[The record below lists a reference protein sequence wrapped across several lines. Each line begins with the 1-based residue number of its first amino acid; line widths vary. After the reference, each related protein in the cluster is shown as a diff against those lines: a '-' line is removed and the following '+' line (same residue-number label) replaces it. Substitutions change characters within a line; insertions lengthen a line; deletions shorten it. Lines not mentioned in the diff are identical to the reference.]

1 MEKRPFID
9 LGLSPAA
16 LKAVEK
22 LGFEEASPIQTASI
36 PILLKGLD
44 LVGQSQTGSGKT
56 AAFVLPALDQIDHDG
71 KYPQLLI
78 LCPAREL
85 AMQVAE
91 EVHKLAA
98 FMPKIHAVPIYGG
111 ASYERQFYE
120 LKRGPQVVIGTPGR
134 VMDMMDRRALD
145 LSRIKMVVLDECDRM
160 LDMGFRDDM
169 EKILGA
175 APAERQTVFFSATMP
190 AVIRDLIGRYSRDV
204 QHIRIASKDVTVP
217 TVDQAFFE
225 VPIRNKPDALTRLID
240 MQNARLGIIFCN
252 TQRMVDELTDML
264 QGRGY
269 SADRLHGGI
278 TQAMRSRTIEK
289 FRKSGF
295 DLLVA
300 TDVAGRGLDVEE
312 VDLVVNFD
320 LPWDPEDYVHRVGR
334 TGRAGRKGTA
344 FTLVSGREIYKLQ
357 AIERFTRSRIR
368 RGNVP
373 TLDEVE
379 QKRAGSVVDKIRER
393 LVTGRFKPQDGLVEQ
408 LLEEGH
414 SSTDVA
420 SALFH
425 ELLAASG
432 FEPDLNLHNNPSGP
446 RPAAPAP
453 VAKKPEPAAKK
464 APPAAPSEPVAA
476 KPAPAAPLKPAPVK
490 AAPAPAAVP
499 APEIADDAPTE
510 VVPQVRN
517 AVPAPAEPDFERES
531 DAAPAPAVESAPA
544 PAPAVKPAKAA
555 AAKPAPKPVL
565 EPLEDDSENEIRFE
579 NDFESDP
586 PVRETRNPG
595 EAAGKT
601 FKMPPQ
607 HEMITLP
614 AAARGFQWVRVGVGK
629 NQGFGPREIVDLL
642 ADGALNFPPQA
653 VGQIK
658 LMEEQSFCQIH
669 SSHSKSLVADM
680 EGAEHEGRPLKVTFA
695 ARGPTSGYGEGGE
708 GRPPRFGGRG
718 SGKPGF
724 RHDGPPP
731 RSDAGKPPWKKK

>member
-1 MEKRPFID
+1 MEKRPFSE
-9 LGLSPAA
+9 LGLSAAA

-22 LGFEEASPIQTASI
+22 LGYEEASPIQTASI
-36 PILLKGLD
+36 PILLTGRD

-160 LDMGFRDDM
+160 LDMGFREDM

-175 APAERQTVFFSATMP
+175 APPGRQTVFFSATMP
-190 AVIRDLIGRYSRDV
+190 APIRELINRFSTNV
-204 QHIRIASKDVTVP
+204 EHIRIATKDVTVP
-217 TVDQAFFE
+217 TVEQVFYE
-225 VPIRNKPDALTRLID
+225 VPLRNKQDALMRLID
-240 MQNARLGIIFCN
+240 MQSVRLGIVFCN

-295 DLLVA
+295 DFLIA

-334 TGRAGRKGTA
+334 TGRAGRKGLA

-373 TLDEVE
+373 TMDEVE
-379 QKRAGSVVDKIRER
+379 QKRAGGVLDKVRER
-393 LVTGRFKPQDGLVEQ
+393 LTTGRFKPQDGMVEQ

-414 SSTDVA
+414 SSTDIA

-432 FEPDLNLHNNPSGP
+432 FEPDIRGQ
-446 RPAAPAP
+446 
-453 VAKKPEPAAKK
+453 
-464 APPAAPSEPVAA
+464 
-476 KPAPAAPLKPAPVK
+476 PLM
-490 AAPAPAAVP
+490 
-499 APEIADDAPTE
+499 
-510 VVPQVRN
+510 N
-517 AVPAPAEPDFERES
+517 
-531 DAAPAPAVESAPA
+531 
-544 PAPAVKPAKAA
+544 
-555 AAKPAPKPVL
+555 AKPAPKPVAVAKQERAAAEFVREDEMPPESKPAKPKAVKPVEAPRAAETSEAAPPEAAKPKAEPKAEPKPAAAAPAPAPKPKPKAA
-565 EPLEDDSENEIRFE
+565 EPLESKYDEVFFE
-579 NDFESDP
+579 EEEEMPANFGRP
-586 PVRETRNPG
+586 GPVRESRKDATAPEPTGKFSKNP
-595 EAAGKT
+595 
-601 FKMPPQ
+601 
-607 HEMITLP
+607 HEMVTLP

-629 NQGFGPREIVDLL
+629 NQGFGPREIVDLF
-642 ADGALNFPPQA
+642 ANGALNFPPQA

-658 LMEEQSFCQIH
+658 LMEDQSFCQIH
-669 SSHSKSLVADM
+669 SSHSKTLVADM
-680 EGAEHEGRPLKVTFA
+680 EGSEHEGRPLKVSFA
-695 ARGPTSGYGEGGE
+695 ARGPGSFGPGGE
-708 GRPPRFGGRG
+708 GRPPRPGG
-718 SGKPGF
+718 KGF
-724 RHDGPPP
+724 DREGP
-731 RSDAGKPPWKKK
+731 RSGPGKPPWKKK

>member
-1 MEKRPFID
+1 MEKRPFSE
-9 LGLSPAA
+9 LGLSAAA

-36 PILLKGLD
+36 PILLTGRD

-175 APAERQTVFFSATMP
+175 APPGRQTVFFSATMP
-190 AVIRDLIGRYSRDV
+190 APIRELINRFSTNV
-204 QHIRIASKDVTVP
+204 EHIRIAAKDVTVP
-217 TVDQAFFE
+217 TVEQVFYE
-225 VPIRNKPDALTRLID
+225 VPLRNKQDALMRLID
-240 MQNARLGIIFCN
+240 MQSVRLGIVFCN

-295 DLLVA
+295 DFLIA

-334 TGRAGRKGTA
+334 TGRAGRKGLA

-379 QKRAGSVVDKIRER
+379 QKRAGGVLDKVRER
-393 LVTGRFKPQDGLVEQ
+393 LATGRFKPQDAMVEQ

-414 SSTDVA
+414 SSTDIA

-432 FEPDLNLHNNPSGP
+432 FEPDLRGQPLVNAKPQP
-446 RPAAPAP
+446 KP
-453 VAKKPEPAAKK
+453 VAIAKQERAAAEFVREDELTPESKPAKPAVAK
-464 APPAAPSEPVAA
+464 PA
-476 KPAPAAPLKPAPVK
+476 KPAPEVAPAAAAPAKAPVEKAEKPAAAPAASK
-490 AAPAPAAVP
+490 PAAAEAPAPAAVKFKP
-499 APEIADDAPTE
+499 KAIEPLDDADE
-510 VVPQVRN
+510 GEIQ
-517 AVPAPAEPDFERES
+517 F
-531 DAAPAPAVESAPA
+531 
-544 PAPAVKPAKAA
+544 
-555 AAKPAPKPVL
+555 
-565 EPLEDDSENEIRFE
+565 SEEEFGQ
-579 NDFESDP
+579 P
-586 PVRETRNPG
+586 GPVRESRKDAP
-595 EAAGKT
+595 AGKT
-601 FKMPPQ
+601 SKGP
-607 HEMITLP
+607 HEMVTLP

-642 ADGALNFPPQA
+642 ATGALNFPPQA

-658 LMEEQSFCQIH
+658 LMEDQSFCQIH
-669 SSHSKSLVADM
+669 STHSKTLVADM
-680 EGAEHEGRPLKVTFA
+680 EGAEHEGRPLKVSFA
-695 ARGPTSGYGEGGE
+695 ARGPGSFGPGGE
-708 GRPPRFGGRG
+708 GRPPRPGG
-718 SGKPGF
+718 KGF
-724 RHDGPPP
+724 VERDGPS
-731 RSDAGKPPWKKK
+731 RGGKPPWKKKP

>member
-1 MEKRPFID
+1 MEKRPFSE
-9 LGLSPAA
+9 LGLSAAA

-22 LGFEEASPIQTASI
+22 LGYEEASPIQTASI
-36 PILLKGLD
+36 PILLTGRD

-120 LKRGPQVVIGTPGR
+120 LKRGAQVVIGTPGR

-160 LDMGFRDDM
+160 LDMGFREDM

-175 APAERQTVFFSATMP
+175 APPGRQTVFFSATMP
-190 AVIRDLIGRYSRDV
+190 APIRELINRFSTNV
-204 QHIRIASKDVTVP
+204 EHIRIATKDVTVP
-217 TVDQAFFE
+217 TVEQVFYE
-225 VPIRNKPDALTRLID
+225 VPMRNKQDALMRLID
-240 MQNARLGIIFCN
+240 MQSVRLGIVFCN

-295 DLLVA
+295 DFLIA

-334 TGRAGRKGTA
+334 TGRAGRKGLA

-379 QKRAGSVVDKIRER
+379 QKRAGGVLDKVRDR
-393 LVTGRFKPQDGLVEQ
+393 LVTGRFKPQDAMVEQ

-414 SSTDVA
+414 SSTDIA

-432 FEPDLNLHNNPSGP
+432 FEPDLRGQPLVNAK
-446 RPAAPAP
+446 PAAKP
-453 VAKKPEPAAKK
+453 VAVAKQERAAAEFVREDEIAPESKPAKPAAKPPVKPAGPKAPTEEAPEPAAAVKPVEK
-464 APPAAPSEPVAA
+464 TTPASKP
-476 KPAPAAPLKPAPVK
+476 KPA
-490 AAPAPAAVP
+490 AAPAG
-499 APEIADDAPTE
+499 
-510 VVPQVRN
+510 
-517 AVPAPAEPDFERES
+517 
-531 DAAPAPAVESAPA
+531 
-544 PAPAVKPAKAA
+544 
-555 AAKPAPKPVL
+555 KPVL
-565 EPLEDDSENEIRFE
+565 KTIEPLDAEEEEDIKFLEEEFGR
-579 NDFESDP
+579 P
-586 PVRETRNPG
+586 GPVRESRDDKP
-595 EAAGKT
+595 AGKVN
-601 FKMPPQ
+601 KGQ
-607 HEMITLP
+607 HEMVTLP

-642 ADGALNFPPQA
+642 ANGALNFPPQA

-658 LMEEQSFCQIH
+658 LMEDQTFCQIH
-669 SSHSKSLVADM
+669 STHSKTLVADM
-680 EGAEHEGRPLKVTFA
+680 EGAAHEGHQLKVSFA
-695 ARGPTSGYGEGGE
+695 ARGPGSFGPGGE
-708 GRPPRFGGRG
+708 GRPPRPGGKGYVDRE
-718 SGKPGF
+718 
-724 RHDGPPP
+724 GPP
-731 RSDAGKPPWKKK
+731 RDRAGKPPWKKK

>member
-1 MEKRPFID
+1 MEKRPFSE
-9 LGLSPAA
+9 LGLSAAA

-22 LGFEEASPIQTASI
+22 LGYEEASPIQTASI
-36 PILLKGLD
+36 PILLTGRD

-120 LKRGPQVVIGTPGR
+120 LKRGAQVVIGTPGR

-160 LDMGFRDDM
+160 LDMGFREDM

-175 APAERQTVFFSATMP
+175 APPGRQTVFFSATMP
-190 AVIRDLIGRYSRDV
+190 APIRELINRFSTNV
-204 QHIRIASKDVTVP
+204 EHIRIATKDVTVP
-217 TVDQAFFE
+217 TVEQVFYE
-225 VPIRNKPDALTRLID
+225 VPMRNKQDALMRLID
-240 MQNARLGIIFCN
+240 MQSVRLGIVFCN

-278 TQAMRSRTIEK
+278 TQAMRTRTIEK

-295 DLLVA
+295 DLLIA

-334 TGRAGRKGTA
+334 TGRAGRKGLA

-379 QKRAGSVVDKIRER
+379 QKRAGGVLDKVRDR
-393 LVTGRFKPQDGLVEQ
+393 LVTGRFKPQDAMVEQ

-414 SSTDVA
+414 SSTDIA

-432 FEPDLNLHNNPSGP
+432 FEPDLRGQPMTNTKPAAKPVVVAKQERAAAEFVREDEIVPESKP
-446 RPAAPAP
+446 AKPAAPKP
-453 VAKKPEPAAKK
+453 VKPAEQKVQSAHIQEPAGTSKPVEK
-464 APPAAPSEPVAA
+464 PAPAPAPKP
-476 KPAPAAPLKPAPVK
+476 KPAPAAPA
-490 AAPAPAAVP
+490 
-499 APEIADDAPTE
+499 
-510 VVPQVRN
+510 
-517 AVPAPAEPDFERES
+517 
-531 DAAPAPAVESAPA
+531 
-544 PAPAVKPAKAA
+544 
-555 AAKPAPKPVL
+555 KPVL
-565 EPLEDDSENEIRFE
+565 KTIEPLDAEEEEDIKFLEEEFGR
-579 NDFESDP
+579 P
-586 PVRETRNPG
+586 GPVRESRDDKP
-595 EAAGKT
+595 AGKVN
-601 FKMPPQ
+601 KGQ
-607 HEMITLP
+607 HEMVTLP
-614 AAARGFQWVRVGVGK
+614 ASARGFQWVRVGVGK

-642 ADGALNFPPQA
+642 ANGALNFPPQA

-658 LMEEQSFCQIH
+658 LMEDQTFCQIH
-669 SSHSKSLVADM
+669 STHSKTLVADM
-680 EGAEHEGRPLKVTFA
+680 EGAEHEGHQLKVSFA
-695 ARGPTSGYGEGGE
+695 ARGPGSFGPGGE
-708 GRPPRFGGRG
+708 GRPPRPGG
-718 SGKPGF
+718 KGF
-724 RHDGPPP
+724 DREGPPRGGP
-731 RSDAGKPPWKKK
+731 GKPPWKKK

>member
-1 MEKRPFID
+1 MEKRPFNE
-9 LGLSPAA
+9 LGLSAAA

-22 LGFEEASPIQTASI
+22 LGYEEASPIQTASI
-36 PILLKGLD
+36 PILMTGRD

-56 AAFVLPALDQIDHDG
+56 AAFVLPALDRIDHDG

-175 APAERQTVFFSATMP
+175 APPGRQTVFFSATMP
-190 AVIRDLIGRYSRDV
+190 APIRELINRFSTNV
-204 QHIRIASKDVTVP
+204 EHIRIASKDVTVP
-217 TVDQAFFE
+217 TVEQVFYE
-225 VPIRNKPDALTRLID
+225 VPLRNKQDALMRLID
-240 MQNARLGIIFCN
+240 MQNVRLGIVFCN

-278 TQAMRSRTIEK
+278 TQAMRTRTIEK

-295 DLLVA
+295 DFLIA

-320 LPWDPEDYVHRVGR
+320 LPWDPEDYVHRIGR
-334 TGRAGRKGTA
+334 TGRAGRKGLA

-379 QKRAGSVVDKIRER
+379 QKRAGGVLDKVRER
-393 LVTGRFKPQDGLVEQ
+393 LATGRFKPQDAMVEQ

-414 SSTDVA
+414 SSTDIA

-432 FEPDLNLHNNPSGP
+432 FEPDLRGQPLTNAKPQPKPVAVAKQERAAAEFVREDGIPPPSKP
-446 RPAAPAP
+446 AKAKPVRPAEA
-453 VAKKPEPAAKK
+453 
-464 APPAAPSEPVAA
+464 APPAAPLPA
-476 KPAPAAPLKPAPVK
+476 KPALPEFKTEPAEAAPAPIKPRSEPKAEPKPEPKAEPKSEPKPAEKPASAPKPAPV
-490 AAPAPAAVP
+490 
-499 APEIADDAPTE
+499 
-510 VVPQVRN
+510 
-517 AVPAPAEPDFERES
+517 
-531 DAAPAPAVESAPA
+531 
-544 PAPAVKPAKAA
+544 AA
-555 AAKPAPKPVL
+555 AAPKPKL
-565 EPLEDDSENEIRFE
+565 KTIEPLDAEEAEDIKFLEEEFGR
-579 NDFESDP
+579 P
-586 PVRETRNPG
+586 GPVRESRFEKP
-595 EAAGKT
+595 EGKHT
-601 FKMPPQ
+601 KGQ
-607 HEMITLP
+607 HEMVTLP

-642 ADGALNFPPQA
+642 ANGALNFPPQA

-658 LMEEQSFCQIH
+658 LMEDQSFCQIH
-669 SSHSKSLVADM
+669 STHSKTLVADM
-680 EGAEHEGRPLKVTFA
+680 EGAEHEGRQLKVSFA
-695 ARGPTSGYGEGGE
+695 ARGPTSFGPGGE
-708 GRPPRFGGRG
+708 GRPPRPGG
-718 SGKPGF
+718 KGF
-724 RHDGPPP
+724 DREGPP
-731 RSDAGKPPWKKK
+731 RDRASKPPWKKK

>member
-1 MEKRPFID
+1 MEKRPFSE
-9 LGLSPAA
+9 LGLSAAA

-22 LGFEEASPIQTASI
+22 LGYEEASPIQTASI
-36 PILLKGLD
+36 PVLRTGRD

-56 AAFVLPALDQIDHDG
+56 AAFVLPALDMIDHDG
-71 KYPQLLI
+71 KYPQMLI

-175 APAERQTVFFSATMP
+175 APPGRQTVFFSATMP
-190 AVIRDLIGRYSRDV
+190 APIRELINRFSTNV
-204 QHIRIASKDVTVP
+204 EHIRIAAKDVTVP
-217 TVDQAFFE
+217 TVEQVFYE
-225 VPIRNKPDALTRLID
+225 VPMRNKQDALMRLID
-240 MQNARLGIIFCN
+240 MQSVRLGIVFCN

-295 DLLVA
+295 DLLIA

-320 LPWDPEDYVHRVGR
+320 LPWDPEDYVHRIGR
-334 TGRAGRKGTA
+334 TGRAGRKGLA

-373 TLDEVE
+373 TMDEVE
-379 QKRAGSVVDKIRER
+379 QKRAGGVLDKVRER
-393 LVTGRFKPQDGLVEQ
+393 LTTGRFKPQDGMVEQ

-414 SSTDVA
+414 SSTDIA

-432 FEPDLNLHNNPSGP
+432 FEPDIRGQPLANTKPVSKP
-446 RPAAPAP
+446 VPIAKQERAAAEFVRADEMIPEAKPAKPAAKPVKPVEVKAAEPAPQDEAVEAAPA
-453 VAKKPEPAAKK
+453 KAA
-464 APPAAPSEPVAA
+464 E
-476 KPAPAAPLKPAPVK
+476 KPAPA
-490 AAPAPAAVP
+490 
-499 APEIADDAPTE
+499 PT
-510 VVPQVRN
+510 
-517 AVPAPAEPDFERES
+517 
-531 DAAPAPAVESAPA
+531 
-544 PAPAVKPAKAA
+544 
-555 AAKPAPKPVL
+555 PAPKPAAKAKPKAI
-565 EPLEDDSENEIRFE
+565 EPLDSEEEEDIRFLE
-579 NDFESDP
+579 EEFDRP
-586 PVRETRNPG
+586 APVRESRDLKPR
-595 EAAGKT
+595 EDAPSGKFT
-601 FKMPPQ
+601 KGA
-607 HEMITLP
+607 HEMVTLP

-642 ADGALNFPPQA
+642 ANGALNFPPQA

-658 LMEEQSFCQIH
+658 LMEDQSFCQIH
-669 SSHSKSLVADM
+669 STHSKTLVADM
-680 EGAEHEGRPLKVTFA
+680 EGAEHEGRPLKVSFA
-695 ARGPTSGYGEGGE
+695 ARGPGSFGPGGE
-708 GRPPRFGGRG
+708 GRPPRFA
-718 SGKPGF
+718 GKPEGKPPF
-724 RHDGPPP
+724 RRDGPPP
-731 RSDAGKPPWKKK
+731 REGGSKPPWKKKH

>member
-1 MEKRPFID
+1 MEKRPFSE
-9 LGLSPAA
+9 LGLSAAA

-22 LGFEEASPIQTASI
+22 LGYEEASPIQTASI
-36 PILLKGLD
+36 PILLTGRD

-120 LKRGPQVVIGTPGR
+120 LKRGAQVVIGTPGR

-160 LDMGFRDDM
+160 LDMGFREDM

-175 APAERQTVFFSATMP
+175 APPGRQTVFFSATMP
-190 AVIRDLIGRYSRDV
+190 APIRELINRFSTNV
-204 QHIRIASKDVTVP
+204 EHIRIATKDVTVP
-217 TVDQAFFE
+217 TVEQVFYE
-225 VPIRNKPDALTRLID
+225 VPMRNKQDALMRLID
-240 MQNARLGIIFCN
+240 MQSVRLGIVFCN

-295 DLLVA
+295 DFLIA

-334 TGRAGRKGTA
+334 TGRAGRKGLA

-379 QKRAGSVVDKIRER
+379 QKRAGGVLDKVRDR
-393 LVTGRFKPQDGLVEQ
+393 LVTGRFKPQDAMVEQ

-414 SSTDVA
+414 SSTDIA

-432 FEPDLNLHNNPSGP
+432 FEPDLRGQPLVHAK
-446 RPAAPAP
+446 PAAKPVAVAKQERAAAEFVREDEIAPESKPAKP
-453 VAKKPEPAAKK
+453 VAKPPVKVVEPKVAAAHGPAPTKSLPETNELSGGFVPPAAK
-464 APPAAPSEPVAA
+464 SEEKPVPDP
-476 KPAPAAPLKPAPVK
+476 KPKP
-490 AAPAPAAVP
+490 APAPAA
-499 APEIADDAPTE
+499 
-510 VVPQVRN
+510 
-517 AVPAPAEPDFERES
+517 
-531 DAAPAPAVESAPA
+531 
-544 PAPAVKPAKAA
+544 
-555 AAKPAPKPVL
+555 KPVL
-565 EPLEDDSENEIRFE
+565 KTIEPLDAEEEEDIKFLEEEFGR
-579 NDFESDP
+579 P
-586 PVRETRNPG
+586 GPVRESRDDKP
-595 EAAGKT
+595 AGKVN
-601 FKMPPQ
+601 KGQ
-607 HEMITLP
+607 HEMVTLP

-642 ADGALNFPPQA
+642 ANGALNFPPQA

-658 LMEEQSFCQIH
+658 LMDDQTFCQIH
-669 SSHSKSLVADM
+669 STHSKTLVADM
-680 EGAEHEGRPLKVTFA
+680 EGASHEGHQLKVSFA
-695 ARGPTSGYGEGGE
+695 ARGPGSFGPGGE
-708 GRPPRFGGRG
+708 GRPPRPGGKGYVDRE
-718 SGKPGF
+718 
-724 RHDGPPP
+724 GPP
-731 RSDAGKPPWKKK
+731 RDRAGKPPWKKK

>member
-1 MEKRPFID
+1 MEKRPFSE
-9 LGLSPAA
+9 LGLSAAA

-22 LGFEEASPIQTASI
+22 LGYEEASPIQTASI
-36 PILLKGLD
+36 PILMTGRD

-56 AAFVLPALDQIDHDG
+56 AAFVLPALDRIDHDG

-175 APAERQTVFFSATMP
+175 APPGRQTVFFSATMP
-190 AVIRDLIGRYSRDV
+190 APIRELINRFSTNV
-204 QHIRIASKDVTVP
+204 EHIRIATKDVTVP
-217 TVDQAFFE
+217 TVEQVFYE
-225 VPIRNKPDALTRLID
+225 VPLRNKQDALMRLID
-240 MQNARLGIIFCN
+240 MQSVRLGIVFCN

-278 TQAMRSRTIEK
+278 TQAMRTRTIEK

-295 DLLVA
+295 DFLIA

-320 LPWDPEDYVHRVGR
+320 LPWDPEDYVHRIGR
-334 TGRAGRKGTA
+334 TGRAGRKGLA

-379 QKRAGSVVDKIRER
+379 QKRAGGVLDKVRER
-393 LVTGRFKPQDGLVEQ
+393 LATGRFKPQDAMVEQ

-414 SSTDVA
+414 SSTDIA

-432 FEPDLNLHNNPSGP
+432 FEPDLRGQPLTNAKPQPKPVAVARQERAAAEFVREDELDPQSKP
-446 RPAAPAP
+446 AKAKPARPADAPKSADARPVANVPAKPTPPAQKPGITEPAAALAPKSTPEANAEPKSEAKPGPKPAEKPAPAPKPAP
-453 VAKKPEPAAKK
+453 VA
-464 APPAAPSEPVAA
+464 AA
-476 KPAPAAPLKPAPVK
+476 KPKLKS
-490 AAPAPAAVP
+490 
-499 APEIADDAPTE
+499 I
-510 VVPQVRN
+510 
-517 AVPAPAEPDFERES
+517 
-531 DAAPAPAVESAPA
+531 
-544 PAPAVKPAKAA
+544 
-555 AAKPAPKPVL
+555 
-565 EPLEDDSENEIRFE
+565 EPLDAEEAEDIKFLEEEFGR
-579 NDFESDP
+579 P
-586 PVRETRNPG
+586 GPVRESRFEKP
-595 EAAGKT
+595 EGKT
-601 FKMPPQ
+601 FKGQ
-607 HEMITLP
+607 HEMVTLP

-642 ADGALNFPPQA
+642 ANGALNFPPQA

-658 LMEEQSFCQIH
+658 LMEDQSFCQIH
-669 SSHSKSLVADM
+669 STHSKTLVADM
-680 EGAEHEGRPLKVTFA
+680 EGAEHEGRQLKVSFA
-695 ARGPTSGYGEGGE
+695 ARGPTSFGPGGE
-708 GRPPRFGGRG
+708 GRPPRPGG
-718 SGKPGF
+718 KGF
-724 RHDGPPP
+724 DRDGPP
-731 RSDAGKPPWKKK
+731 RDRGSKPPWKKK

>member
-1 MEKRPFID
+1 MEKRPFSE
-9 LGLSPAA
+9 LGLSAAA

-36 PILLKGLD
+36 PILLTGRD

-160 LDMGFRDDM
+160 LDMGFREDM

-175 APAERQTVFFSATMP
+175 APPGRQTVFFSATMP
-190 AVIRDLIGRYSRDV
+190 APIRELINRFSTNV
-204 QHIRIASKDVTVP
+204 EHIRIATKDVTVP
-217 TVDQAFFE
+217 TVEQVFYE
-225 VPIRNKPDALTRLID
+225 VPLRNKQDALMRLID
-240 MQNARLGIIFCN
+240 MQSVRLGIVFCN

-295 DLLVA
+295 DFLIA

-334 TGRAGRKGTA
+334 TGRAGRKGLA

-373 TLDEVE
+373 TMDEVE
-379 QKRAGSVVDKIRER
+379 QKRAGGVLDKVRER
-393 LVTGRFKPQDGLVEQ
+393 LTTGRFKPQDGMVEQ

-414 SSTDVA
+414 SSTDIA

-432 FEPDLNLHNNPSGP
+432 FEPDIRGQ
-446 RPAAPAP
+446 
-453 VAKKPEPAAKK
+453 
-464 APPAAPSEPVAA
+464 
-476 KPAPAAPLKPAPVK
+476 PLM
-490 AAPAPAAVP
+490 
-499 APEIADDAPTE
+499 
-510 VVPQVRN
+510 N
-517 AVPAPAEPDFERES
+517 
-531 DAAPAPAVESAPA
+531 
-544 PAPAVKPAKAA
+544 
-555 AAKPAPKPVL
+555 AKPAPKPVVIAKQERAAAEFVREDEMPPESKPAKPKAIKPVEAPKAAEITSEAAPPEAVKPKAEPKPAAPAPAPAPKPKPKAA
-565 EPLEDDSENEIRFE
+565 EPLESKYDEVFFE
-579 NDFESDP
+579 EEEEMPASFGRP
-586 PVRETRNPG
+586 GPVRESRKAPPAPEPTGKFSKNP
-595 EAAGKT
+595 
-601 FKMPPQ
+601 
-607 HEMITLP
+607 HEMVTLP

-629 NQGFGPREIVDLL
+629 NQGFGPREIVDLF
-642 ADGALNFPPQA
+642 ANGALNFPPQA

-658 LMEEQSFCQIH
+658 LMEDQSFCQIH
-669 SSHSKSLVADM
+669 SSHSKTLVADM
-680 EGAEHEGRPLKVTFA
+680 EGSEHEGRPLKVSFA
-695 ARGPTSGYGEGGE
+695 ARGPGSFGPGGE
-708 GRPPRFGGRG
+708 GRPPRPGG
-718 SGKPGF
+718 KGF
-724 RHDGPPP
+724 DREGP
-731 RSDAGKPPWKKK
+731 RSGPGGKPPWKKK

>member
-1 MEKRPFID
+1 MEKRPFSE
-9 LGLSPAA
+9 LGLSAAA

-36 PILLKGLD
+36 PILLTGRD

-120 LKRGPQVVIGTPGR
+120 LKRGAQVVIGTPGR

-160 LDMGFRDDM
+160 LDMGFREDM

-175 APAERQTVFFSATMP
+175 APPGRQTVFFSATMP
-190 AVIRDLIGRYSRDV
+190 APIRELINRFSTNV
-204 QHIRIASKDVTVP
+204 EHIRIATKDVTVP
-217 TVDQAFFE
+217 TVEQVFYE
-225 VPIRNKPDALTRLID
+225 VPMRNKQDALLRLID
-240 MQNARLGIIFCN
+240 MQNVRLGIVFCN

-278 TQAMRSRTIEK
+278 TQAMRTRTIEK

-295 DLLVA
+295 DFLIA

-334 TGRAGRKGTA
+334 TGRAGRKGLA

-368 RGNVP
+368 RGTVP
-373 TLDEVE
+373 TMDEVE
-379 QKRAGSVVDKIRER
+379 QKRAGGVLDKVRER
-393 LVTGRFKPQDGLVEQ
+393 LTTGRFKPQDAMVEQ

-414 SSTDVA
+414 SSTDIA

-425 ELLAASG
+425 ELLTASG
-432 FEPDLNLHNNPSGP
+432 FEPDLRGQPMTQTK
-446 RPAAPAP
+446 PAP
-453 VAKKPEPAAKK
+453 KPVVVARQERAAAEFVREDEIVPEAKPAKPTPK
-464 APPAAPSEPVAA
+464 PAA
-476 KPAPAAPLKPAPVK
+476 KPAPAEARATPVPAKSEVPAPAAVAPPVEKPKPKPAPA
-490 AAPAPAAVP
+490 AAPAPATK
-499 APEIADDAPTE
+499 APLKTLAPLDPE
-510 VVPQVRN
+510 EEEDIKFLE
-517 AVPAPAEPDFERES
+517 AEFGRPG
-531 DAAPAPAVESAPA
+531 
-544 PAPAVKPAKAA
+544 
-555 AAKPAPKPVL
+555 
-565 EPLEDDSENEIRFE
+565 
-579 NDFESDP
+579 
-586 PVRETRNPG
+586 PVRESRLEKP
-595 EAAGKT
+595 AGKSV
-601 FKMPPQ
+601 KGP
-607 HEMITLP
+607 HEMVVLP

-642 ADGALNFPPQA
+642 ANGALNFPPQA

-658 LMEEQSFCQIH
+658 LMEDQSFCQIH
-669 SSHSKSLVADM
+669 STHSKTLVADM
-680 EGAEHEGRPLKVTFA
+680 EGAEHEGRQLKVSFA
-695 ARGPTSGYGEGGE
+695 ARGPGSFGPGGE
-708 GRPPRFGGRG
+708 GRPPRAGG
-718 SGKPGF
+718 KGF
-724 RHDGPPP
+724 DREGPPRGGP
-731 RSDAGKPPWKKK
+731 GKPPWKKKN

>member
-1 MEKRPFID
+1 MEKRPFSE
-9 LGLSPAA
+9 LGLSAAA

-22 LGFEEASPIQTASI
+22 LGYEEASPIQTASI
-36 PILLKGLD
+36 PILLTGRD

-120 LKRGPQVVIGTPGR
+120 LKRGAQVVIGTPGR

-160 LDMGFRDDM
+160 LDMGFREDM

-175 APAERQTVFFSATMP
+175 APPGRQTVFFSATMP
-190 AVIRDLIGRYSRDV
+190 APIRELINRFSTNV
-204 QHIRIASKDVTVP
+204 EHIRIATKDVTVP
-217 TVDQAFFE
+217 TVEQVFYE
-225 VPIRNKPDALTRLID
+225 VPMRNKQDALMRLID
-240 MQNARLGIIFCN
+240 MQSVRLGIVFCN

-278 TQAMRSRTIEK
+278 TQAMRTRTIEK

-295 DLLVA
+295 DFLIA

-334 TGRAGRKGTA
+334 TGRAGRKGLA

-379 QKRAGSVVDKIRER
+379 QKRAGGVLDKVRDR
-393 LVTGRFKPQDGLVEQ
+393 LVTGRFKPQDAMVEQ

-414 SSTDVA
+414 SSTDIA

-432 FEPDLNLHNNPSGP
+432 FEPDLRGQPMTNTKPAAKPVVVAKQERAAAEFVREDEIVPESKP
-446 RPAAPAP
+446 AKPAAPKP
-453 VAKKPEPAAKK
+453 VKPAEQKVQIAYIQEPAGTSKPIEK
-464 APPAAPSEPVAA
+464 PAPAPAPKP
-476 KPAPAAPLKPAPVK
+476 KPAPAAPA
-490 AAPAPAAVP
+490 
-499 APEIADDAPTE
+499 
-510 VVPQVRN
+510 
-517 AVPAPAEPDFERES
+517 
-531 DAAPAPAVESAPA
+531 
-544 PAPAVKPAKAA
+544 
-555 AAKPAPKPVL
+555 KPVL
-565 EPLEDDSENEIRFE
+565 KTIEPLDAEEEEDIKFLEEEFGR
-579 NDFESDP
+579 P
-586 PVRETRNPG
+586 GPVRESRDDKP
-595 EAAGKT
+595 AGKVN
-601 FKMPPQ
+601 KGQ
-607 HEMITLP
+607 HEMVTLP

-642 ADGALNFPPQA
+642 ANGALNFPPQA

-658 LMEEQSFCQIH
+658 LMEDQTFCQIH
-669 SSHSKSLVADM
+669 STHSKTLVADM
-680 EGAEHEGRPLKVTFA
+680 EGAEHEGHQLKVSFA
-695 ARGPTSGYGEGGE
+695 ARGPGSFGPGGE
-708 GRPPRFGGRG
+708 GRPPRPGG
-718 SGKPGF
+718 KGF
-724 RHDGPPP
+724 DREGPPRGGP
-731 RSDAGKPPWKKK
+731 GKPPWKKK

>member
-1 MEKRPFID
+1 MEKRPFSE
-9 LGLSPAA
+9 LGLSAAA

-36 PILLKGLD
+36 PILLTGRD

-169 EKILGA
+169 EKILGS
-175 APAERQTVFFSATMP
+175 APPGRQTVFFSATMP
-190 AVIRDLIGRYSRDV
+190 APIRELINRFSTNV
-204 QHIRIASKDVTVP
+204 EHIRIAAKDVTVP
-217 TVDQAFFE
+217 TVEQVFYE
-225 VPIRNKPDALTRLID
+225 VPLRNKQDALMRLID
-240 MQNARLGIIFCN
+240 MQSVRLGIVFCN

-295 DLLVA
+295 DFLIA

-334 TGRAGRKGTA
+334 TGRAGRKGLA

-368 RGNVP
+368 RGTVP

-379 QKRAGSVVDKIRER
+379 QKRAGGVLDKVRER
-393 LVTGRFKPQDGLVEQ
+393 LATGRFKPQDAMVEQ

-414 SSTDVA
+414 SSTDIA

-432 FEPDLNLHNNPSGP
+432 FEPDLRGQPLVNAKPQPKPVAVAKQERAAAEFVREDELTPETKPAKPAAAKFAKPAPEAKAPAAGESDENSDSAPAKPAAPKAEKAVAASP
-446 RPAAPAP
+446 VAKPAAPAP
-453 VAKKPEPAAKK
+453 
-464 APPAAPSEPVAA
+464 
-476 KPAPAAPLKPAPVK
+476 APVK
-490 AAPAPAAVP
+490 FKPKAIEPLDDADEG
-499 APEIADDAPTE
+499 EIQFSEEEFGRPGPVRESRKDAPT
-510 VVPQVRN
+510 
-517 AVPAPAEPDFERES
+517 
-531 DAAPAPAVESAPA
+531 
-544 PAPAVKPAKAA
+544 
-555 AAKPAPKPVL
+555 
-565 EPLEDDSENEIRFE
+565 
-579 NDFESDP
+579 
-586 PVRETRNPG
+586 
-595 EAAGKT
+595 GKST
-601 FKMPPQ
+601 TKGP
-607 HEMITLP
+607 HEMVTLP

-642 ADGALNFPPQA
+642 ATGALNFPPQA

-658 LMEEQSFCQIH
+658 LMDDQSFCQIH
-669 SSHSKSLVADM
+669 STHSKTLVADM
-680 EGAEHEGRPLKVTFA
+680 EGAEHEGRPLKVSFA
-695 ARGPTSGYGEGGE
+695 ARGPGSFGPGGE
-708 GRPPRFGGRG
+708 GRPPRPGG
-718 SGKPGF
+718 KGF
-724 RHDGPPP
+724 VDRDGPP
-731 RSDAGKPPWKKK
+731 RGGKPPWKKKP

>member
-1 MEKRPFID
+1 MEKRPFSE
-9 LGLSPAA
+9 LGLSAAA

-22 LGFEEASPIQTASI
+22 LGYEEASPIQTASI
-36 PILLKGLD
+36 PVLRTGRD

-56 AAFVLPALDQIDHDG
+56 AAFVLPALDMIDHDG
-71 KYPQLLI
+71 KYPQMLI

-175 APAERQTVFFSATMP
+175 APPGRQTVFFSATMP
-190 AVIRDLIGRYSRDV
+190 APIRELINRFSTNV
-204 QHIRIASKDVTVP
+204 EHIRIAAKDVTVP
-217 TVDQAFFE
+217 TVEQVFYE
-225 VPIRNKPDALTRLID
+225 VPMRNKQDALMRLID
-240 MQNARLGIIFCN
+240 MQSVRLGIVFCN

-295 DLLVA
+295 DLLIA

-320 LPWDPEDYVHRVGR
+320 LPWDPEDYVHRIGR
-334 TGRAGRKGTA
+334 TGRAGRKGLA

-373 TLDEVE
+373 TMDEVE
-379 QKRAGSVVDKIRER
+379 QKRAGGVLDKVRER
-393 LVTGRFKPQDGLVEQ
+393 LTTGRFKPQDGMVEQ

-414 SSTDVA
+414 SSTDIA

-432 FEPDLNLHNNPSGP
+432 FEPDIRGQ
-446 RPAAPAP
+446 
-453 VAKKPEPAAKK
+453 
-464 APPAAPSEPVAA
+464 
-476 KPAPAAPLKPAPVK
+476 PLAN
-490 AAPAPAAVP
+490 
-499 APEIADDAPTE
+499 T
-510 VVPQVRN
+510 
-517 AVPAPAEPDFERES
+517 
-531 DAAPAPAVESAPA
+531 
-544 PAPAVKPAKAA
+544 
-555 AAKPAPKPVL
+555 KPAPKPVPIAKQERAAAEFVRADEMIPETKPAKPAAKPVKPAEVKAEAPAPQEAAVEAAPARIVEKPAPAAAPAPKPAAKAKPKAI
-565 EPLEDDSENEIRFE
+565 EPLDSEEEEDIRFLE
-579 NDFESDP
+579 EEFGRP
-586 PVRETRNPG
+586 AHVRESRDLKPR
-595 EAAGKT
+595 EDAPAGKFT
-601 FKMPPQ
+601 KGA
-607 HEMITLP
+607 HEMVTLP

-642 ADGALNFPPQA
+642 ANGALNFPPQA

-658 LMEEQSFCQIH
+658 LMEDQSFCQIH
-669 SSHSKSLVADM
+669 STHSKTLVADM
-680 EGAEHEGRPLKVTFA
+680 EGAEHEGRPLKVSFA
-695 ARGPTSGYGEGGE
+695 ARGPGSFGPGGE
-708 GRPPRFGGRG
+708 GRPPRFA
-718 SGKPGF
+718 GKPEGKPPF
-724 RHDGPPP
+724 RRDGPPP
-731 RSDAGKPPWKKK
+731 REGGSKPPWKKKH

>member
-1 MEKRPFID
+1 MEKRPFSE
-9 LGLSPAA
+9 LGLSAAA

-22 LGFEEASPIQTASI
+22 LGYEEASPIQTASI
-36 PILLKGLD
+36 PILLTGRD

-56 AAFVLPALDQIDHDG
+56 AAFVLPALDMIDHDG

-175 APAERQTVFFSATMP
+175 APAGRQTVFFSATMP
-190 AVIRDLIGRYSRDV
+190 APIRDLIGRYSTNV
-204 QHIRIASKDVTVP
+204 EHIRIAAKDVTVP
-217 TVDQAFFE
+217 TVEQVFYE
-225 VPIRNKPDALTRLID
+225 VPARNKPDALMRLID
-240 MQNARLGIIFCN
+240 MQNVRLGIVFCN
-252 TQRMVDELTDML
+252 TQRMVDELTDLL

-295 DLLVA
+295 DLLIA

-334 TGRAGRKGTA
+334 TGRAGRKGLA

-373 TLDEVE
+373 TLGEVE
-379 QKRAGSVVDKIRER
+379 EKRAGGFLDKVRER
-393 LVTGRFKPQDGLVEQ
+393 LTTGRFKPQDGMVEQ

-414 SSTDVA
+414 SSTDIA

-432 FEPDLNLHNNPSGP
+432 FEPEVG
-446 RPAAPAP
+446 RPASAPVRPAVKPVPLAKQERAAAEFVRADEMVPEAKPAKSTKVAAEAAEVPKVVAAPKGVAAPKVIPAAQVEAEAPLADAPAEEF
-453 VAKKPEPAAKK
+453 APAV
-464 APPAAPSEPVAA
+464 EVAA
-476 KPAPAAPLKPAPVK
+476 KPA
-490 AAPAPAAVP
+490 
-499 APEIADDAPTE
+499 
-510 VVPQVRN
+510 
-517 AVPAPAEPDFERES
+517 
-531 DAAPAPAVESAPA
+531 
-544 PAPAVKPAKAA
+544 AVKPA
-555 AAKPAPKPVL
+555 AAKPAPVVKVKPKAIA
-565 EPLEDDSENEIRFE
+565 PLDEEEEIQFGREEEFGR
-579 NDFESDP
+579 P
-586 PVRETRNPG
+586 GPVRESREPRKEEPT
-595 EAAGKT
+595 GK
-601 FKMPPQ
+601 FGGGA
-607 HEMITLP
+607 HEMVTLP

-629 NQGFGPREIVDLL
+629 NQGFGPREIVDLF
-642 ADGALNFPPQA
+642 ANGALNFPPQA

-658 LMEEQSFCQIH
+658 LMEDQSFCQIH
-669 SSHSKSLVADM
+669 STHSKTLVADM
-680 EGAEHEGRPLKVTFA
+680 EGAEHDGRPLKVSFA
-695 ARGPTSGYGEGGE
+695 ARGPSHYGPGGE
-708 GRPPRFGGRG
+708 GRPPRFA
-718 SGKPGF
+718 GKPGGKPPF
-724 RHDGPPP
+724 NRDGPPP
-731 RSDAGKPPWKKK
+731 RSAGGKPPWKKKP

>member
-175 APAERQTVFFSATMP
+175 APPERQTVFFSATMP

-204 QHIRIASKDVTVP
+204 QHVRIASKDVTVP

-393 LVTGRFKPQDGLVEQ
+393 LTTGRFKPQDGLVEQ

-432 FEPDLNLHNNPSGP
+432 FEPDLNLHNG
-446 RPAAPAP
+446 PAAPRAAAP
-453 VAKKPEPAAKK
+453 SPAAKKAEPAAKK
-464 APPAAPSEPVAA
+464 APASAPPEPVTAKAA
-476 KPAPAAPLKPAPVK
+476 TAPTPARPAPAPVK
-490 AAPAPAAVP
+490 AAPVSAEAAD
-499 APEIADDAPTE
+499 AAPTE
-510 VVPQVRN
+510 VVSRTAN
-517 AVPAPAEPDFERES
+517 AASAPAEPDFERES
-531 DAAPAPAVESAPA
+531 ALPAIPAAQAAAPAPV
-544 PAPAVKPAKAA
+544 VKPAKAA
-555 AAKPAPKPVL
+555 KPASKPVI

-579 NDFESDP
+579 NDFEDAP
-586 PVRETRNPG
+586 EVRETRLPG
-595 EAAGKT
+595 AAAGKT

-658 LMEEQSFCQIH
+658 LMEDQSFCQIH

-680 EGAEHEGRPLKVTFA
+680 EGAEHEGRQLKVTFA

-731 RSDAGKPPWKKK
+731 RSGGGKPPWKKK

>member
-1 MEKRPFID
+1 MEKRPFSE
-9 LGLSPAA
+9 LGLSAAA

-36 PILLKGLD
+36 PILLTGRD

-175 APAERQTVFFSATMP
+175 APPGRQTVFFSATMP
-190 AVIRDLIGRYSRDV
+190 APIRELINRFSTNV
-204 QHIRIASKDVTVP
+204 EHIRIATKDVTVP
-217 TVDQAFFE
+217 TVEQVFYE
-225 VPIRNKPDALTRLID
+225 VPMRNKQDALMRLID
-240 MQNARLGIIFCN
+240 MQSVRLGIVFCN

-295 DLLVA
+295 DFLIA

-334 TGRAGRKGTA
+334 TGRAGRKGLA

-368 RGNVP
+368 RGTVP

-379 QKRAGSVVDKIRER
+379 QKRAGGVLDKVRER
-393 LVTGRFKPQDGLVEQ
+393 LATGRFKPQDAMVEQ

-414 SSTDVA
+414 SSTDIA

-432 FEPDLNLHNNPSGP
+432 FEPDLRGQPM
-446 RPAAPAP
+446 
-453 VAKKPEPAAKK
+453 
-464 APPAAPSEPVAA
+464 
-476 KPAPAAPLKPAPVK
+476 
-490 AAPAPAAVP
+490 
-499 APEIADDAPTE
+499 T
-510 VVPQVRN
+510 QT
-517 AVPAPAEPDFERES
+517 
-531 DAAPAPAVESAPA
+531 
-544 PAPAVKPAKAA
+544 
-555 AAKPAPKPVL
+555 KPAPKPVAIAKQERAAAEFVREDEIVPESKPAKPVAPKPVKAAAEAPAPAKPVEKPAPAPKPAAAPAASKPVLKTIAPLDPEEEEDIKFL
-565 EPLEDDSENEIRFE
+565 EEEFGRPG
-579 NDFESDP
+579 
-586 PVRETRNPG
+586 PVRESREDKP
-595 EAAGKT
+595 AGKST
-601 FKMPPQ
+601 KGP
-607 HEMITLP
+607 HEMVVLP

-629 NQGFGPREIVDLL
+629 NQGFGPREMVDLL
-642 ADGALNFPPQA
+642 ANGALNFPPQA

-658 LMEEQSFCQIH
+658 LMEDQTFCQIH
-669 SSHSKSLVADM
+669 STHSKTLVADM
-680 EGAEHEGRPLKVTFA
+680 EGAEHEGRPLKVSFA
-695 ARGPTSGYGEGGE
+695 ARGPGSFGPGGE
-708 GRPPRFGGRG
+708 GRPPRPGG
-718 SGKPGF
+718 KGF
-724 RHDGPPP
+724 AERDGPP
-731 RSDAGKPPWKKK
+731 RDRAGKPPWKKR

>member
-1 MEKRPFID
+1 MEKRPFSE
-9 LGLSPAA
+9 LGLSAAA

-22 LGFEEASPIQTASI
+22 LGYEEASPIQTASI
-36 PILLKGLD
+36 PILLTGRD

-120 LKRGPQVVIGTPGR
+120 LKRGAQVVIGTPGR

-160 LDMGFRDDM
+160 LDMGFREDM

-175 APAERQTVFFSATMP
+175 APPGRQTVFFSATMP
-190 AVIRDLIGRYSRDV
+190 APLRELINRFSTNV
-204 QHIRIASKDVTVP
+204 EHIRIATKDVTVP
-217 TVDQAFFE
+217 TVEQVFYE
-225 VPIRNKPDALTRLID
+225 VPMRNKQDALMRLID
-240 MQNARLGIIFCN
+240 MQSVRLGIVFCN

-278 TQAMRSRTIEK
+278 TQAMRTRTIEK

-295 DLLVA
+295 DFLIA

-334 TGRAGRKGTA
+334 TGRAGRKGLA

-379 QKRAGSVVDKIRER
+379 QKRAGGVLDKVRDR
-393 LVTGRFKPQDGLVEQ
+393 LVTGRFKPQDAMVEQ

-414 SSTDVA
+414 SSTDIA

-432 FEPDLNLHNNPSGP
+432 FEPDLRGQPMTNT
-446 RPAAPAP
+446 
-453 VAKKPEPAAKK
+453 KPAAKPVVVAK
-464 APPAAPSEPVAA
+464 QERAAAEFVREDEIVPESKPA
-476 KPAPAAPLKPAPVK
+476 KPA
-490 AAPAPAAVP
+490 
-499 APEIADDAPTE
+499 
-510 VVPQVRN
+510 
-517 AVPAPAEPDFERES
+517 
-531 DAAPAPAVESAPA
+531 
-544 PAPAVKPAKAA
+544 
-555 AAKPAPKPVL
+555 APKPVKPAEL
-565 EPLEDDSENEIRFE
+565 KVQIADTQEPASTSKPVEKPISAPKPKPASAPAAKPVLKTIEPLDAEEEEDIKFLEEEFGR
-579 NDFESDP
+579 P
-586 PVRETRNPG
+586 GPVRESRDDKP
-595 EAAGKT
+595 AGKVN
-601 FKMPPQ
+601 KGQ
-607 HEMITLP
+607 HEMVTLP

-642 ADGALNFPPQA
+642 ANGALNFPPQA

-658 LMEEQSFCQIH
+658 LMEDQTFCQIH
-669 SSHSKSLVADM
+669 STHSKTLVADM
-680 EGAEHEGRPLKVTFA
+680 EGAEHEGHQLKVSFA
-695 ARGPTSGYGEGGE
+695 ARGPGSFGPGGE
-708 GRPPRFGGRG
+708 GRPPRPGG
-718 SGKPGF
+718 KGF
-724 RHDGPPP
+724 DREGPPRGGP
-731 RSDAGKPPWKKK
+731 GKPPWKKK

>member
-1 MEKRPFID
+1 MKGGDKTQIQGIAARFMEKRPFSE
-9 LGLSPAA
+9 LGLSAAA

-22 LGFEEASPIQTASI
+22 LGYEEASPIQTASI
-36 PILLKGLD
+36 PILLTGRD

-120 LKRGPQVVIGTPGR
+120 LKRGAQVVIGTPGR

-160 LDMGFRDDM
+160 LDMGFREDM

-175 APAERQTVFFSATMP
+175 APPGRQTVFFSATMP
-190 AVIRDLIGRYSRDV
+190 APIRELINRFSTNV
-204 QHIRIASKDVTVP
+204 EHIRIATKDVTVP
-217 TVDQAFFE
+217 TVEQVFYE
-225 VPIRNKPDALTRLID
+225 VPMRNKQDALMRLID
-240 MQNARLGIIFCN
+240 MQSVRLGIVFCN

-295 DLLVA
+295 DFLIA

-334 TGRAGRKGTA
+334 TGRAGRKGLA

-373 TLDEVE
+373 TMDEVE
-379 QKRAGSVVDKIRER
+379 QKRAGGVLDKVRER
-393 LVTGRFKPQDGLVEQ
+393 LTTGRFKPQDAMVEQ

-414 SSTDVA
+414 SSTDIA

-425 ELLAASG
+425 ELQAASG
-432 FEPDLNLHNNPSGP
+432 FEPDLRGQPMTNPKPAPKPITVAKLERAAAEFVREDEIAPESKPAKPALKPTVKPAEAKAPATDFTPAAGP
-446 RPAAPAP
+446 REEAGAAAKRSEKPAAAP
-453 VAKKPEPAAKK
+453 KPK
-464 APPAAPSEPVAA
+464 PVAA
-476 KPAPAAPLKPAPVK
+476 
-490 AAPAPAAVP
+490 
-499 APEIADDAPTE
+499 
-510 VVPQVRN
+510 
-517 AVPAPAEPDFERES
+517 
-531 DAAPAPAVESAPA
+531 
-544 PAPAVKPAKAA
+544 
-555 AAKPAPKPVL
+555 PAPKPVL
-565 EPLEDDSENEIRFE
+565 KTLEPLDAEEEEDIKFLEEEFAR
-579 NDFESDP
+579 P
-586 PVRETRNPG
+586 APVRESRFEKP
-595 EAAGKT
+595 AGKPDSKST
-601 FKMPPQ
+601 KGA
-607 HEMITLP
+607 HEMVTLP

-642 ADGALNFPPQA
+642 ANGALNFPPQA

-658 LMEEQSFCQIH
+658 LMEDQTFCQIH
-669 SSHSKSLVADM
+669 STHSKTLVADM
-680 EGAEHEGRPLKVTFA
+680 EGAEHEGHQLKVSFA
-695 ARGPTSGYGEGGE
+695 ARGPGSFGPGGE
-708 GRPPRFGGRG
+708 GRPPRPGGKGYDR
-718 SGKPGF
+718 
-724 RHDGPPP
+724 DGPP
-731 RSDAGKPPWKKK
+731 RSGPGKPPWKKKP